1 MSDLTQQALTALA
14 DAGLGNESAAESFVL
29 GYQTGYDAALNLAI
43 RIENELN
50 SDEPTDKEIET
61 CARGFFEGTPGPTNW
76 DAVSEVSKQAWLHAA
91 KKALAAVNAMKNEGT
106 TMNENTALTDI
117 IDAALAAGCQISVTV
132 TPKDFY
138 EQETEE

>member
-1 MSDLTQQALTALA
+1 MTSPNKPSRRSPTR
-14 DAGLGNESAAESFVL
+14 GLGNESAAESFVL

-91 KKALAAVNAMKNEGT
+91 KKALATVNAMKT
-106 TMNENTALTDI
+106 
-117 IDAALAAGCQISVTV
+117 
-132 TPKDFY
+132 K
-138 EQETEE
+138 EES

>member
-14 DAGLGNESAAESFVL
+14 DAGLGNESAAEAFVV
-29 GYQTGYDAALNLAI
+29 GYQAGWDKALNLAI

-50 SDEPTDKEIET
+50 SDEPTDEEIET

-91 KKALAAVNAMKNEGT
+91 KKALAAVNAMKT
-106 TMNENTALTDI
+106 
-117 IDAALAAGCQISVTV
+117 
-132 TPKDFY
+132 K
-138 EQETEE
+138 EES